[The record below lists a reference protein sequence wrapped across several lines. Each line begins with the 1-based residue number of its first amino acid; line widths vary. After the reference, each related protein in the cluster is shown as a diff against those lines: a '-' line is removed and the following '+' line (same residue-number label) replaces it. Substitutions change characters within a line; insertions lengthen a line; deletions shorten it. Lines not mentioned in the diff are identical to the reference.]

1 MRHRRQSVLRT
12 CASSL
17 AILAAGA
24 GLFAAATHGFRT
36 YTSEGALR
44 LSVRQAPRAVPD
56 VTLQAAD
63 RRQLRLADFH
73 GTWLVVGFMYTRCT
87 TVCSVQGSGF
97 AQLHAALRH
106 AIGARQARL
115 LSISFDP
122 QHDSPTALARYRQR
136 YDTPGA
142 GWLAARP
149 RNEADL
155 RALLTTFG
163 VRTIPDGLGGYEHN
177 AAFNIIDPQG
187 RLVAILDWDAP
198 LAAARYVLAQLP
210 ATRR

>member
-1 MRHRRQSVLRT
+1 MSALRT
-12 CASSL
+12 CAASL
-17 AILAAGA
+17 AILAAGT
-24 GLFAAATHGFRT
+24 GLFAATTHGFHV

-44 LSVRQAPRAVPD
+44 LSVQQAPRPLPD

-63 RRQLRLADFH
+63 WRRLRLADFH

-87 TVCSVQGSGF
+87 TVCSIQGSGF

-106 AIGARQARL
+106 AIGAHQVRL

-122 QHDSPTALARYRQR
+122 RHDAPAALMRYRQR
-136 YDTPGA
+136 YDAPGA

-163 VRTIPDGLGGYEHN
+163 VRAIPDGLGGYEHN

-187 RLVAILDWDAP
+187 RLLAVLDWDDP
-198 LAAARYVLAQLP
+198 QAAARYVLAQLP
-210 ATRR
+210 AARR